1 MLTPQLRVQQDWH
14 RETCLPDDQKVS
26 KPCSEAS
33 ILKEIGN
40 VENTHNFEI
49 WKHPDRGW
57 IRSNTKLGQV
67 KLYAHEGR

>member
-1 MLTPQLRVQQDWH
+1 MLTPHLRVQQDWH

-33 ILKEIGN
+33 IFKEIGN

-49 WKHPDRGW
+49 
-57 IRSNTKLGQV
+57 
-67 KLYAHEGR
+67 